1 MSQCGVDFQFIPL
14 HITCNPQ
21 HFEPIQYVN
30 GLFKSSPTFQLN
42 DSKIN
47 IDLNDFPSFLESMMQ
62 QPPIQLSQLTTSFYG
77 NEIFDYTIMDIL
89 TNNWDSPLE
98 YVVSLLNNYYNTN
111 SILKN

>member
-14 HITCNPQ
+14 HIACNSQ

-42 DSKIN
+42 GSKIS

-62 QPPIQLSQLTTSFYG
+62 QPPIQLSQRTTSFYG
-77 NEIFDYTIMDIL
+77 NEKFDYTIMDIL